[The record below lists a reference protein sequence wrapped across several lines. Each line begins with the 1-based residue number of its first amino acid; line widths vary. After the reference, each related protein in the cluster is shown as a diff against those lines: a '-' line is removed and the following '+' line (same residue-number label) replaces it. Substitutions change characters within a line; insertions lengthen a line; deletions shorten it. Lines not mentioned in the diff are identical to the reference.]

1 MNILA
6 VDGKP
11 VPDGANVR
19 LDKDMARIE
28 TTRDNG
34 GSAFP
39 VRSRWDSGQES
50 FDLDDSGM
58 TLRDYFAAHAIDT
71 ARRVCEKLRREG
83 LPTVPNEAE
92 IAYRIADMML
102 KVRDWEGG

>member
-1 MNILA
+1 MNVLA

-34 GSAFP
+34 ESAFP
-39 VRSRWDSGQES
+39 VAPQSGS
-50 FDLDDSGM
+50 PDGCLTSGSDGM
-58 TLRDYFAAHAIDT
+58 TLRDYFAAHAIDAAAKILDADWAT
-71 ARRVCEKLRREG
+71 SLHDMTRR
-83 LPTVPNEAE
+83 
-92 IAYRIADMML
+92 AYRIADRML
-102 KVRDWEGG
+102 EARDWEAKK